1 MLPVRSTRCAFD
13 QSTVFSRMNDLLQ
26 RVNRVFKRFCEL
38 IRNNPV
44 LWIYVNIT
52 LHCYLVFKIFYYF
65 WLSLCQL
72 GMYCRLHRYSFY
84 TQSQFVSIPKN
95 LPCLNLIACDLS
107 TICFVQYLP
116 QLEQLDVTQ
125 CDNLQN
131 CDFSCH
137 FQMLNSRAPIPLF

>member
-1 MLPVRSTRCAFD
+1 
-13 QSTVFSRMNDLLQ
+13 MNDLLQ

-72 GMYCRLHRYSFY
+72 GMYCRLHQYSFY